1 MDWNSKQQL
10 VNYRVELNFKSWT
23 GRDVGDW
30 FAWRISIFICTGG
43 RWEHAWVS
51 LVPEFFFLILGKADV
66 CCLGTIRHCS
76 MYTWGLFIGYW
87 AWLSCIWPRI
97 TVFIHDDDGDG
108 DIPLPARKQATLDG
122 MESQIRSC
130 LIKSKNSFLN
140 FG

>member
-10 VNYRVELNFKSWT
+10 VNYRIELSLSHEQEEMSGIDLPGQYQYLSVQVDGENTRGWAWCLISSSSWFLERLT
-23 GRDVGDW
+23 
-30 FAWRISIFICTGG
+30 FA
-43 RWEHAWVS
+43 AW
-51 LVPEFFFLILGKADV
+51 G
-66 CCLGTIRHCS
+66 HCS

-130 LIKSKNSFLN
+130 LIKSENSFLN